1 MTFSYDPSTP
11 VGFVRLQI
19 GDTIGGK
26 GPRPDLRNFS
36 DEEISVVLAG
46 ADNNVDGA
54 VAMLLRALANEWSV
68 VPDSTVG
75 PRKEAFS
82 QVSDS
87 LSKRS
92 EEADDKAGSAGTSFV
107 TGFKRVDGYTEVES

>member
-1 MTFSYDPSTP
+1 MAFSYDLTTP
-11 VGFVRLQI
+11 VGLVRLKI
-19 GDTIGGK
+19 GDTIVDK

-36 DEEISVVLAG
+36 DEEISVAI
-46 ADNNVDGA
+46 ADASGNVNSA
-54 VAMLLRALANEWSV
+54 VATLLRALANEWSV

-82 QVSDS
+82 DVAGN

-92 EEADDKAGSAGTSFV
+92 DEAEEQAGAQGSSFV
-107 TGFKRVDGYTEVES
+107 VGFKRVDGYTES